1 MKSRASQ
8 FIGDWR
14 IMEMEE
20 WDREYLDEE
29 VPAYIRFEKKGMGE
43 FQFGLVKAGIDY
55 RAVTREGRPAVE
67 FSWEGSAEMDEVSGR
82 GWALLNE
89 DGILSGRLFFHLGDE
104 SGFIAARKRGRRKG
118 K

>member
-43 FQFGLVKAGIDY
+43 FQFGLVKAKIDY
-55 RAVTREGRPAVE
+55 RAATRDGKPAVE
-67 FSWEGSAEMDEVSGR
+67 FSWEGYSEMDPMTGR
-82 GWALLNE
+82 GWAILNE
-89 DGILSGRLFFHLGDE
+89 DDSLTGRIFFHLGDE

>member
-1 MKSRASQ
+1 MKRASQ

-14 IMEMEE
+14 ITEMEE
-20 WDREYLDEE
+20 WDREYMDEE
-29 VPAYIRFEKKGMGE
+29 VPAYIRFEKKGLGE
-43 FQFGLVKAGIDY
+43 FHFGLVHGQIDY
-55 RAVTREGRPAVE
+55 KVVTRDEKPAVE
-67 FSWEGSAEMDEVSGR
+67 FSWEGNAEMDEVSGR
-82 GWALLNE
+82 GWAFLNE